1 MAALKIRTRAVGAQ
15 TAMAPGR
22 LPVVTSDT
30 GGVLDIVTAVSEPG
44 FSPLDLIYA
53 SLSACIALSARMA
66 AARLGV
72 AERLGEVRV
81 RVTGEKAADEP
92 SRVER
97 FIIEIEID
105 GQLDDETKH
114 RIVEAAEEICT
125 ISNTLRGAPQFVTRV

>member
-125 ISNTLRGAPQFVTRV
+125 VSNTLRGAPQFVTRV

>member
-114 RIVEAAEEICT
+114 RVVEAAEEICT

>member
-125 ISNTLRGAPQFVTRV
+125 VSNTLRGAPQFITRV